1 MLSCLYGM
9 DIRDAELASLER
21 KRGGKAKKRKKKAD
35 DEVASSF
42 READA
47 GAPGQ
52 LVPFSARYPTAGCL
66 QPAALKSHSTVHRV
80 ERLLP
85 VSPGRSVMRCADAK
99 LHTTTPCQRLCRPL
113 PGSVA
118 LVMSALGTAPGS

>member
-1 MLSCLYGM
+1 MYGM

-52 LVPFSARYPTAGCL
+52 LVPFSARYPMLAVCSQQLSSRTL
-66 QPAALKSHSTVHRV
+66 R
-80 ERLLP
+80 
-85 VSPGRSVMRCADAK
+85 
-99 LHTTTPCQRLCRPL
+99 
-113 PGSVA
+113 
-118 LVMSALGTAPGS
+118 